1 MLMLGRKPGQSI
13 YIGDDIVIKFVVCSE
28 GYTRVG
34 IEAPRHLAV
43 LRSELRERMLASG
56 DLTPA
61 DSGKEVAREDR

>member
-13 YIGDDIVIKFVVCSE
+13 YIGDDIVIKFVVGSD

-34 IEAPRHLAV
+34 VEAPRHLAV

-56 DLTPA
+56 DLTPPA
-61 DSGKEVAREDR
+61 GGKEMAHED